1 MCRRGDC
8 LTHVTSAC
16 AHTAHALLLS
26 WSPPRAEE
34 LQCHVCV
41 PCGTGNRGALSGASL
56 APPRQ
61 EGAETQQLSS
71 LARAGVT
78 LPAGFPK
85 AGCPKEEEEEEE
97 EYRRPVTFTLGN
109 EILGLGPETEFQT
122 PDAEVYMHFL
132 RSHCCYDAIPT
143 SCKLVVF
150 DVSLEVVTWGMRE
163 DGQ

>member
-1 MCRRGDC
+1 M
-8 LTHVTSAC
+8 
-16 AHTAHALLLS
+16 
-26 WSPPRAEE
+26 
-34 LQCHVCV
+34 
-41 PCGTGNRGALSGASL
+41 
-56 APPRQ
+56 
-61 EGAETQQLSS
+61 
-71 LARAGVT
+71 T

-85 AGCPKEEEEEEE
+85 AVCPREEEEEEE

-150 DVSLEVVTWGMRE
+150 DVSLEVITWGDE
-163 DGQ
+163 QGWAVKKQTWGSSEPLCTLPADQESLFGTGGQRGSCCPSLGQQDTELCG